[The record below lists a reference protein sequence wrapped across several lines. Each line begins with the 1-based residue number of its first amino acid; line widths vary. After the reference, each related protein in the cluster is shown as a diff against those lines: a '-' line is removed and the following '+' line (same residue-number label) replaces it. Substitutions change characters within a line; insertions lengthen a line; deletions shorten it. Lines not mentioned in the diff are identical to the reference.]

1 MEKAL
6 EILNHIYVGNSYT
19 LCIPSKF
26 STLDVFNAI
35 QELEEAR
42 HIRREWHQKG
52 YNEAMKPKP
61 KQTVVI
67 EKWLCKSA
75 WENYFI
81 IEGEVEFFKTGG
93 YDKQQVKLLDTYEVE
108 L

>member
-1 MEKAL
+1 MILTKEQFETQWAENTLTTTDWFDTTWAL
-6 EILNHIYVGNSYT
+6 F
-19 LCIPSKF
+19 K
-26 STLDVFNAI
+26 
-35 QELEEAR
+35 ELEEAR
-42 HIRREWHQKG
+42 HTRREWYQKG